1 MIIILIVLAFVLL
14 VGLLYFE
21 KKENRKGLLPTK
33 TVLSLLFIVTAVSQ
47 IHLIQPYTLFII
59 IGLMFCL
66 GGDVFLALPQERMF
80 LFGLVSFLL
89 GHICYVI
96 GFIWIAGPSKMTLIG
111 VIVTVVLSG
120 PVYIWLKPHLG
131 TMKKPVIAYILV
143 ISFMYI
149 SAWSVLG
156 MPRQP
161 FMARLGLCRRRLFLF
176 IRHLCGP
183 GSILKKRF
191 CQSAFGS
198 SPLLPGPVHDRIF
211 NRYSAL
217 TINNFRPGR
226 FPLILH
232 EKNADWNICDC
243 CDEIS

>member
-14 VGLLYFE
+14 VGLLFFE

-59 IGLMFCL
+59 ICLLFCL

-143 ISFMYI
+143 ISFMFI

-161 FMARLGLCRRRLFLF
+161 FMARLLVFAGAACFYLSDIFVALDRFL
-176 IRHLCGP
+176 
-183 GSILKKRF
+183 
-191 CQSAFGS
+191 
-198 SPLLPGPVHDRIF
+198 
-211 NRYSAL
+211 
-217 TINNFRPGR
+217 
-226 FPLILH
+226 
-232 EKNADWNICDC
+232 KNAFVNRLLGLPLYYLAQFMIAFS
-243 CDEIS
+243 IGMVR

>member
-1 MIIILIVLAFVLL
+1 MSDVLIHRRTTMIIILIVLAFVLL
-14 VGLLYFE
+14 VGLLFFE

-59 IGLMFCL
+59 IGLLFCL

-143 ISFMYI
+143 ISLMFI

-161 FMARLGLCRRRLFLF
+161 FMPRLLVFAGAACFYLSDIFVARDRFLKNAFVNRLLGLPLYYLAQFMIAF
-176 IRHLCGP
+176 
-183 GSILKKRF
+183 SIGMV
-191 CQSAFGS
+191 S
-198 SPLLPGPVHDRIF
+198 
-211 NRYSAL
+211 
-217 TINNFRPGR
+217 
-226 FPLILH
+226 
-232 EKNADWNICDC
+232 
-243 CDEIS
+243 

>member
-1 MIIILIVLAFVLL
+1 MSDVLIHRRTTMIIILIVLAFVLL

-59 IGLMFCL
+59 IGLLFCL

-143 ISFMYI
+143 ISFMFI

-161 FMARLGLCRRRLFLF
+161 FMARLLVFAGAACFYLSDIFVARDRFL
-176 IRHLCGP
+176 
-183 GSILKKRF
+183 
-191 CQSAFGS
+191 
-198 SPLLPGPVHDRIF
+198 
-211 NRYSAL
+211 
-217 TINNFRPGR
+217 
-226 FPLILH
+226 
-232 EKNADWNICDC
+232 KNAFVNRLLGLPLYYLAQFMIAFS
-243 CDEIS
+243 IGMVR